1 MDLDGVKIKEEFLGA
16 LNKSLDDNGFDGVED
31 IKIFPSLEEI
41 LTHPAAIA
49 GYSIAGIILAALLR
63 MLIKQLLQ
71 KQEEKEAEKNKD
83 FNVNTKSNKGNDSY
97 NSKEEKGTSVKNKNE
112 KQVISAPGDLDNIE
126 SKEQGKSK

>member
-49 GYSIAGIILAALLR
+49 GYSIAGIILMALIR

-83 FNVNTKSNKGNDSY
+83 FNVNAKSNKGNDSY
-97 NSKEEKGTSVKNKNE
+97 ENVYNSKE
-112 KQVISAPGDLDNIE
+112 DNN
-126 SKEQGKSK
+126 